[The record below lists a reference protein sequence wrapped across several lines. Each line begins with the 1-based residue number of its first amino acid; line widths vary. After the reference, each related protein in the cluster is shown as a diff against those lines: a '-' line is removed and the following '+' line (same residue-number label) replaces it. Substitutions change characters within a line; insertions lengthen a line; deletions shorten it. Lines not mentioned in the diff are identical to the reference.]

1 MLTNIGPSAL
11 NEKFVAREESREKLL
26 ELRRSLAVKRAEY
39 DALGKEIVAME
50 KQIAKEQQKLVDA
63 TNEVSKLLH
72 SDLAGIVPKSSS
84 ISPESGT
91 SRAATENGQT

>member
-11 NEKFVAREESREKLL
+11 NEKFVEREESREKLL
-26 ELRRSLAVKRAEY
+26 ELRRSLAGKRGEHEL
-39 DALGKEIVAME
+39 LGKEIAAME

-72 SDLAGIVPKSSS
+72 SDLAGIVPKAPTT
-84 ISPESGT
+84 IPPEPDR
-91 SRAATENGQT
+91 RAT